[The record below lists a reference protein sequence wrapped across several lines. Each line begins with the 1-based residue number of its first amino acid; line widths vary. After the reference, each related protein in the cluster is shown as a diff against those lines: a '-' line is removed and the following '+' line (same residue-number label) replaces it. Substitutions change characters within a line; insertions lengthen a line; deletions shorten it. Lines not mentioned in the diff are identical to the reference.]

1 MDLEFL
7 LLLYTRRFINCNI
20 TNLASFQF
28 VLIFRNPYSIYGLL
42 NLKMNKMTEKHG
54 DNIDATLT
62 AIRSAVGK
70 TAGARLSWAEENRI
84 DLVEQGDRMVRC
96 YENWLLDDEQKQML
110 DAHPVDKLILYSAS
124 YLCNIG
130 LTDRQDIQPLAM
142 DVKNDPTCK
151 LFNKSLSKRSCR
163 MIRDRW
169 QDLGIPNK
177 TLTETIAGVCQQA
190 GTADSDG
197 LARDES
203 EAAVL
208 DEATVNV
215 PLLAVYLQVCR
226 ALDLASPSTILQISA
241 HLPEDNPISPGRLGT
256 YFRVSD
262 AGAHPYLNGTIRLR
276 IECTHPDV
284 HRALKHHERAVQ
296 QLLEKMNQRIRPRFL
311 YSDILYEIEADGYT
325 PIDLKFS
332 VDSSAGLQL
341 FMGNR
346 LYSDKRVFLRE
357 LIQNAVDACHY
368 RKLVDRDYS
377 PAIAIE
383 FNEDVSTIRVRDN
396 GIGMT
401 RQWIEKYFLAIGI
414 SFYQSNEIRDVNRD
428 SRIDFGFI
436 SQFGI
441 GFLSS
446 FQVADKIII
455 KTRKA
460 SFPGLMITIS
470 DLRDYFDVNILEE
483 DCPVGTE
490 VTLHLK
496 ESKIKYCRSM
506 EYTGY
511 LKTNIRF
518 LQVPVELTENSGGI
532 ITIGREKLAY
542 DADERTGTVFVAPLK
557 FPESE
562 GYVRLGAKK
571 NGENIHALES
581 ADGGVSIFQD
591 GIFVTQIDT
600 LLPEGAR
607 QNIVTRINL
616 MGQDK
621 CELSMD
627 RNRMFWS
634 TDQLRNIKRIIR
646 YGLVDVANQLM
657 SAVQVQDVSVNTY
670 NSIVNHLAIFFD
682 FSDVDDVMYDRLF
695 EPIRNKVEK
704 RFRDFVRI
712 NFAHTLRLND
722 IADADGYSESWQ
734 RNVLNSFTKN

>member
-1 MDLEFL
+1 MNTSEKKHSYDL
-7 LLLYTRRFINCNI
+7 
-20 TNLASFQF
+20 
-28 VLIFRNPYSIYGLL
+28 
-42 NLKMNKMTEKHG
+42 
-54 DNIDATLT
+54 DAALT
-62 AIRSAVGK
+62 KIRSAVAK
-70 TAGARLSWAEENRI
+70 TNGARLPWVADDRV

-110 DAHPVDKLILYSAS
+110 AARPKYKFILYAAS
-124 YLCNIG
+124 YLCDIG
-130 LTDRQDIQPLAM
+130 LTDHKGIQAPAKGIMDDLARESFDRSLSMRSSRLIRDSWQEFDIPNESLAHAIARVCLR
-142 DVKNDPTCK
+142 DETPDDKEVTFADADSEIKNDAVA
-151 LFNKSLSKRSCR
+151 NLS
-163 MIRDRW
+163 
-169 QDLGIPNK
+169 
-177 TLTETIAGVCQQA
+177 
-190 GTADSDG
+190 
-197 LARDES
+197 
-203 EAAVL
+203 
-208 DEATVNV
+208 
-215 PLLAVYLQVCR
+215 LLAAYLEVCR
-226 ALDLASPSTILQISA
+226 ALDLTCPKTIPQISA
-241 HLPEDNPISPGRLGT
+241 YLPENSSVSPASLKT
-256 YFRVSD
+256 HFRVSE

-276 IECTHPDV
+276 IECTHSEI
-284 HRALKHHERAVQ
+284 HRALKHHERSVQ
-296 QLLEKMNQRIRPRFL
+296 QLLEKLNRRVRPRFL
-311 YSDILYEIEADGYT
+311 YSDVLYEIEADGYT

-368 RKLVDRDYS
+368 RKLAENDYS

-383 FNEDVSTIRVRDN
+383 FNEDVSTIKVRDN

-460 SFPGLMITIS
+460 SFPGLLITIS
-470 DLRDYFDVNILEE
+470 DLRDYFDVKVLEE

-506 EYTGY
+506 EYIGY

-518 LQVPVELTENSGGI
+518 LQVPVELTENSGNT

-542 DADERTGTVFVAPLK
+542 DTDERTGTVFVAPLR

-591 GIFVTQIDT
+591 GIFVTQIDA

-607 QNIVTRINL
+607 QNVVTRINL

-627 RNRMFWS
+627 RNRMFW
-634 TDQLRNIKRIIR
+634 TADQLRNIKRIIR
-646 YGLVDVANQLM
+646 YGLVDVANQLL
-657 SAVQVQDVSVNTY
+657 SAVHAQDRPVNTY

-682 FSDVDDVMYDRLF
+682 FSEVDDVMYNRLS
-695 EPIRNKVEK
+695 EPIRTRVEK

-712 NFAHTLRLND
+712 NFAHTLKLNGL
-722 IADADGYSESWQ
+722 AEADGYGESWQ
-734 RNVLNSFTKN
+734 QQVLHSFTKN

>member
-1 MDLEFL
+1 
-7 LLLYTRRFINCNI
+7 
-20 TNLASFQF
+20 
-28 VLIFRNPYSIYGLL
+28 
-42 NLKMNKMTEKHG
+42 
-54 DNIDATLT
+54 
-62 AIRSAVGK
+62 
-70 TAGARLSWAEENRI
+70 
-84 DLVEQGDRMVRC
+84 VRC
-96 YENWLLDDEQKQML
+96 YESWLLDDEQKQML
-110 DAHPVDKLILYSAS
+110 DARPEDKFILYASS
-124 YLCNIG
+124 YLCDIG
-130 LTDRQDIQPLAM
+130 LTAHRDIQPLATELG
-142 DVKNDPTCK
+142 DDHGRKLLNESLVARTCQ
-151 LFNKSLSKRSCR
+151 SV
-163 MIRDRW
+163 RDRW
-169 QDLGIPNK
+169 QELGIPDEM
-177 TLTETIAGVCQQA
+177 LAGRIVSICQQA
-190 GTADSDG
+190 GEADSGKVTPSD
-197 LARDES
+197 S
-203 EAAVL
+203 
-208 DEATVNV
+208 ATAITDDAIVNV
-215 PLLAVYLQVCR
+215 QLLAGYLQFCR
-226 ALDLASPSTILQISA
+226 ALDLTCPATILQISA
-241 HLPEDNPISPGRLGT
+241 CLPENNSISTGSLKT

-262 AGAHPYLNGTIRLR
+262 AGAHPYLNGTIRLK
-276 IECTHPDV
+276 ITCTHPEV

-296 QLLEKMNQRIRPRFL
+296 QLLEILNRRVHPRFL
-311 YSDILYEIEADGYT
+311 YSDVLYEIEANGYT

-368 RKLVDRDYS
+368 RKLAENTYS

-383 FNEDVSTIRVRDN
+383 FNEDVSTIKVRDN

-446 FQVADKIII
+446 FQVAKKIII

-470 DLRDYFDVNILEE
+470 DLRDYFDVKVLEE
-483 DCPVGTE
+483 NCPVGTE

-496 ESKIKYCRSM
+496 ESKIRYCRSI

-518 LQVPVELTENSGGI
+518 LQVPVELTDNSGNT

-542 DADERTGTVFVAPLK
+542 DTDERAGTVFVAPLE
-557 FPESE
+557 FNESE

-591 GIFVTQIDT
+591 GIFVTQVNT

-607 QNIVTRINL
+607 QNVVTRINL

-627 RNRMFWS
+627 RNRMFWT

-646 YGLVDVANQLM
+646 YGLVDVANQLL
-657 SAVQVQDVSVNTY
+657 SAVQAQDMSVNTY

-682 FSDVDDVMYDRLF
+682 FSEVDDVMYNRLS
-695 EPIRNKVEK
+695 EPIRIKVEK

-712 NFAHTLRLND
+712 NFAHTLKLNG
-722 IADADGYSESWQ
+722 ITEADGYCESWQ
-734 RNVLNSFTKN
+734 QNILNSFTKN